1 MFDYSFIRQEAPSI
15 FFFFARLGVFLAYS
29 CGRRP
34 QAGLF
39 ASYFCAL
46 RLVLFKLYHLIHQS
60 LILYHLATEMA
71 TEIKSSDLDKGFSSS
86 DEPMGKEIDIAV
98 S

>member
-60 LILYHLATEMA
+60 LILYHLATE
-71 TEIKSSDLDKGFSSS
+71 IKSSDLDKGFSSS